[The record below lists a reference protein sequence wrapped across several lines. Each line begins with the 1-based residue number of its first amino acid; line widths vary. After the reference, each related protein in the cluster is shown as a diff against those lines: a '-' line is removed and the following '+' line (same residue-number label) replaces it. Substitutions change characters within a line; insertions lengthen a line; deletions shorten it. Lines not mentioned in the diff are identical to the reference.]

1 MPARQFLR
9 VFLDTSVWVA
19 GIVSEKG
26 AAREILRLTEAGL
39 LEVTIS
45 EQVIVELD
53 RVMNAKF
60 PELVPE
66 VRGFLKAV
74 KPQAVDDP
82 PEKEIRPY
90 RTVLEAGDASI
101 LAAADLEKVD
111 YLVTWDRNDFLKGNA
126 QKLAKCRI
134 VDPGEFL
141 RVFREY
147 LGSMADL

>member
-1 MPARQFLR
+1 MPANRFLR
-9 VFLDTSVWVA
+9 VFLDASVWVA

-39 LEVTIS
+39 LEVTVS

-74 KPQAVDDP
+74 RPRAVDDP
-82 PEKEIRPY
+82 TEQEIRAF
-90 RTVLEAGDASI
+90 RSVLEAGDASI
-101 LAAADLEKVD
+101 LAAAEREKVD

-126 QKLAKCRI
+126 QKLSKCRI
-134 VDPGEFL
+134 TDPGDFL
-141 RVFREY
+141 RAFREY
-147 LGSMADL
+147 IG